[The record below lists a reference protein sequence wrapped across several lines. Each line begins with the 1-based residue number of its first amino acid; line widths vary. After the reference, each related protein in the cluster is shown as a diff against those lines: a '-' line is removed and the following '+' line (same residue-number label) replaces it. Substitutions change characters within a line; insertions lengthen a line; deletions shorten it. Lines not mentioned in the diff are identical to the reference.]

1 MSVGRLLWAAVKVQ
15 GTKNK
20 KILIPVTH
28 YSHFNSFIVYISGLK
43 KSLPEIKLKIN
54 LVSLYIDKKT
64 TNLQWLNLI

>member
-1 MSVGRLLWAAVKVQ
+1 MSVGRLLWAAVNVQ

-54 LVSLYIDKKT
+54 QK
-64 TNLQWLNLI
+64 QQGLIV